1 MIDQSAADGGSVVA
15 SGQQTNILTVEV
27 KSESSEILLGSM
39 ISAIEEHMGYFV
51 QLNTKCAVWI
61 TQTPN
66 KDVTNT
72 AKSTNGGDR
81 SQPTYLSQT
90 FIDIWSFEMGNSR
103 WEGQKGLTSAVS

>member
-61 TQTPN
+61 TQTPKQRRDEHSKIN
-66 KDVTNT
+66 KWRGQV
-72 AKSTNGGDR
+72 A
-81 SQPTYLSQT
+81 TYISIPNLHRYL
-90 FIDIWSFEMGNSR
+90 E
-103 WEGQKGLTSAVS
+103 L